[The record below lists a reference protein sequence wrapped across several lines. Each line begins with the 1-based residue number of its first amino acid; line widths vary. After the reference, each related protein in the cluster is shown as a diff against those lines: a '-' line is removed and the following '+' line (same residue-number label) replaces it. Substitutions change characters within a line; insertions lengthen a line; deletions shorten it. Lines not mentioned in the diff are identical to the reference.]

1 MVTAAR
7 YAPSNGWSIAVGS
20 VPFVEFVTAH
30 RHGHATVPPD
40 LDGRDW
46 RRTLALRATDT
57 AVHQQTD
64 LMMLSVA
71 ADRIAHP
78 AMPCAALLARL
89 ARDER
94 VAARRQPDDTAR
106 TAGGSSGGRARRSP
120 AWPSARR
127 DSPHPVTGSRSAPGV
142 PSTGG
147 CRHSSVRSWNTPRA
161 WWRLR
166 AMLELSRLADPQC
179 CDVEASGL
187 AAGRACCLGRPLD
200 PGHRDCAHCSYG

>member
-120 AWPSARR
+120 AWPSARAR
-127 DSPHPVTGSRSAPGV
+127 QPSSSNRLPQRPWGSLDRRMQALLRSVVEYTEGLVAIA
-142 PSTGG
+142 
-147 CRHSSVRSWNTPRA
+147 RNARA
-161 WWRLR
+161 LK
-166 AMLELSRLADPQC
+166 
-179 CDVEASGL
+179 
-187 AAGRACCLGRPLD
+187 AG
-200 PGHRDCAHCSYG
+200 